1 MARFAEISF
10 IVLLFFFVSSVLTD
24 DLIHSYSSSIAPFQE
39 LKHAVTV
46 VNIEVPV
53 RVFRKGRFE
62 NALTIE
68 DFEVFEDGKPQLIEA
83 VYLVKKTMIDK
94 GQGPARSTIKPKIGR
109 RHFVLI
115 FEMDEYLPEL
125 SGVIDFFF
133 KEVLEIGETV
143 WIITPLENIQLKKE
157 ALAIMPRAKISDQM
171 KARLKK
177 DIREAF
183 IPLHSLI
190 EDVKMWTILM
200 SEAGE
205 NASAMSRSRDLI
217 IERIVN
223 WKTIDESQFDALSDA
238 LKKIEGQKHV
248 FFFYQK
254 EEILLPSS
262 DPIFSGNTLRRE
274 FYDHDRIHRAFA
286 DPSITFH
293 FLHLL
298 KTRTD
303 AHDVS
308 IRERDQFKVVE
319 IGGGGFFDAFK
330 EIAVTTGGWTESSAN
345 PEFAFKKTV
354 EAAENYY
361 LLYYKPTEY
370 RADGR
375 YKEIKVKIKGGGY
388 DVSHR
393 SGYIAK

>member
-10 IVLLFFFVSSVLTD
+10 IVLLLFFVSSVLAD
-24 DLIHSYSSSIAPFQE
+24 DLIHSYSSSTAPFQE

-94 GQGPARSTIKPKIGR
+94 GQGPARSTFKPKIGR

-143 WIITPLENIQLKKE
+143 WIITPLDNIQLKKE
-157 ALAIMPRAKISDQM
+157 ALAIMPRAKIADQM

-183 IPLHSLI
+183 IPLHGLI

-308 IRERDQFKVVE
+308 IRERDQYKVVE

-345 PEFAFKKTV
+345 PEFAFKKIV

-361 LLYYKPTEY
+361 LLYYKPKEY

-375 YKEIKVKIKGGGY
+375 YKEIRVKIKGGGY